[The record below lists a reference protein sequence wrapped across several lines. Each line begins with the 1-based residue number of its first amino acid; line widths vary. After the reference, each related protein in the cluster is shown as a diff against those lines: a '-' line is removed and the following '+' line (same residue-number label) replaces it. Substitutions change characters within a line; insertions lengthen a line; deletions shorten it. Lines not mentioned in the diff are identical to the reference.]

1 MYYFNFNFNFCYS
14 FRKNNM
20 YSNFLGGKM
29 DKRDDNNDIINIGF
43 GYQQEEKRNLPNQDN
58 DKEKK

>member
-1 MYYFNFNFNFCYS
+1 
-14 FRKNNM
+14 
-20 YSNFLGGKM
+20 M

-58 DKEKK
+58 DREKK